1 MVVIN
6 TSRAGRR
13 SWRDACAT
21 DLKSMSD
28 FLLEIGCEEIPA
40 RMIAAASQELR
51 ERVGALLSRERLS
64 AGEIACFDTPRRLAV
79 MVEGIPAAQA
89 NVTEQLTGP
98 SVNVA
103 YKDGQPTPAA
113 HAFAKKAGVDV
124 SQVEKITTAKGE
136 YLAAKV
142 TKKGRSAG
150 EILAENLPKEIASI
164 YWPKNMYWRKPSERF
179 VRPVRW
185 LVAMLDEETIPLEF
199 DGIWAG
205 NISRGHR
212 SLSDGGVTIS
222 RAGSA
227 YVKALRAA
235 KVLGRSERE
244 QHIRKALDSAT
255 RTVPGARW
263 REDKSLLDTVVN
275 LTEFPSVILGGFD
288 PQFLALPEEVLV
300 TVMRDHQKYFAVEDT
315 AHKLLPHFLAVLNT
329 DGDCDGLIRHGN
341 ERVLRARFSDARFF
355 WETDQKRS
363 LLDRLELLRHVT
375 FQKDL
380 GSYYEKT
387 RRVQRLCSWLS
398 EIIRQSG
405 MAIRP
410 GVIHKAAAL
419 AKTDL
424 TTELVK
430 EFTELQGIVG
440 GLYARAQ
447 ELDSSLPE
455 ATRFAIADAIYDHY
469 KPESTEDDV
478 PRSMEG
484 AVLSVGDKADTIAG
498 MFALGLVPSGSKD
511 PFALRR
517 QANGIVKVIDK
528 YNLPIKLSELVKD
541 SLELYAGSEA
551 AKKFAKPLEWWRD
564 YLRIQVLTKDSWMQA
579 IRQDPNSESHRSP
592 LTFLWDRVQ
601 FYLRE
606 VKGYEY
612 DVVNAVLAAD
622 PDDVVD
628 ALARAEAVKH
638 VLATK
643 KLLNMPEFEAIGAAS
658 KRMRNILKQAKERG
672 IDAAEEFESLPESA
686 PEEMALA
693 HFVKVNGPKIEA
705 DRKEKQYVRALLLL
719 STVRDLVD
727 AFFDKVMVMVDDA
740 KLRANRLALLRTLL
754 EEFSTIADFSEIA
767 TASGTDRESAIESD
781 SGKKL
786 AAPVAPKS
794 IPVTPSDNQ
803 QPQQNYIQPQ
813 TVKVQS

>member
-1 MVVIN
+1 MP
-6 TSRAGRR
+6 
-13 SWRDACAT
+13 
-21 DLKSMSD
+21 D

-40 RMIAAASQELR
+40 RMIDAASHELR

-64 AGEIACFDTPRRLAV
+64 AIEITYFDTPRRLAV
-79 MVEGIPAAQA
+79 MVSGMPATQA
-89 NVTEQLTGP
+89 DVTEQVTGP

-113 HAFAKKAGVDV
+113 HAFARKAGVDV
-124 SQVEKITTAKGE
+124 SQLEKITTSKGE

-150 EILAENLPKEIASI
+150 EILAENLSKEISSI
-164 YWPKNMYWRKPSERF
+164 YWPKNMYWRKTNERF

-199 DGIWAG
+199 DGVWAG
-205 NISRGHR
+205 KTSRGHR
-212 SLSDGGVTIS
+212 LLSHGPVTIP

-227 YVKALRAA
+227 YVEALRAA
-235 KVLGRSERE
+235 KVLSRAERE
-244 QHIRKALDSAT
+244 QQIRKALDAAT
-255 RTVPGARW
+255 RTIAGARW

-288 PQFLALPEEVLV
+288 PQFLPLPEEVLV
-300 TVMRDHQKYFAVEDT
+300 TVMRDHQKYFAVED
-315 AHKLLPHFLAVLNT
+315 ADHKLLPHFLAVLNT
-329 DGDCDGLIRHGN
+329 DADHGGLIRHGN

-363 LLDRLELLRHVT
+363 LLERLDLLRHVT

-398 EIIRQSG
+398 EIIKQSG
-405 MAIRP
+405 MAVRA

-469 KPESTEDDV
+469 KPESTEDEV

-517 QANGIVKVIDK
+517 QANAIVKVIDK
-528 YNLPIKLSELVKD
+528 YKLPLRLSD
-541 SLELYAGSEA
+541 MMRDARAGYQDSEA
-551 AKKFAKPLEWWRD
+551 EKKFVEDAKFGESVKTFFRERLE
-564 YLRIQVLTKDSWMQA
+564 
-579 IRQDPNSESHRSP
+579 
-592 LTFLWDRVQ
+592 
-601 FYLRE
+601 FYLKDVR
-606 VKGYEY
+606 GYAY
-612 DVVNAVLAAD
+612 DVVKAVLAAD
-622 PDDVVD
+622 AEDVAD
-628 ALARAEAVKH
+628 ALARVEAVKQ
-638 VLATK
+638 VLH
-643 KLLNMPEFEAIGAAS
+643 MPEFLAIGAAC
-658 KRMRNILKQAKERG
+658 KRMRNILRQ
-672 IDAAEEFESLPESA
+672 AEEKGIAPAATFEHLPDSA
-686 PEEMALA
+686 PEEKNLA
-693 HFVKVNGPKIEA
+693 AYVEVNGPRVE
-705 DRKEKQYVRALLLL
+705 DHRKKKEYGDALMLL
-719 STVRDLVD
+719 STAREPVD
-727 AFFDKVMVMVDDA
+727 AFFDKVMVMVDDE
-740 KLRANRLALLRTLL
+740 KVRANRLALLRTLL
-754 EEFSTIADFSEIA
+754 KEFSTIADFSEIV
-767 TASGTDRESAIESD
+767 TE
-781 SGKKL
+781 GK
-786 AAPVAPKS
+786 A
-794 IPVTPSDNQ
+794 
-803 QPQQNYIQPQ
+803 
-813 TVKVQS
+813 